1 MIRVEA
7 DTLEE
12 AYSKAAANLN
22 CSVTELDIEIIQHPS
37 RGIFGIFKKRAII
50 TAAMKNENKVE
61 QFSQKKKEFK
71 YEQKSKEEIEK
82 AAKEIE
88 EKLNHLMKFSC
99 FDLDSIKVSPEEEEN
114 GVLIEVKG
122 KDAALLIGKEG
133 YRYKAFSY
141 MIYNWVNLKYKLN
154 IKLEIAEF
162 LKNQEE
168 MIKRYLAPL
177 KEKIREQGRGQTKPL
192 DGVLIKIALKE
203 LREEFKDKYV
213 SIKTNRDGQKYI
225 IVNDFLR
232 REK

>member
-12 AYSKAAANLN
+12 AYGKAAQNLN
-22 CSVTELDIEIIQHPS
+22 CSVTELEIEIIQHPS
-37 RGIFGIFKKRAII
+37 KGLFGIFKKKAII
-50 TAAMKNENKVE
+50 TAVR
-61 QFSQKKKEFK
+61 KKEQSNDFVK
-71 YEQKSKEEIEK
+71 KRVKEFQIVEKSYEEIEK

-99 FDLDSIKVSPEEEEN
+99 FDLDSIKVSVGDEKN
-114 GVLIEVKG
+114 SVLIEIKG

-141 MIYNWVNLKYKLN
+141 MIYNWINLKYQLN

-162 LKNQEE
+162 LKNQGE
-168 MIKRYLAPL
+168 MIKRYLAPV
-177 KEKIREQGRGQTKPL
+177 KERIRQYGRGQTKPL

-213 SIKTNRDGQKYI
+213 SIKTNKEGQKYI
-225 IVNDFLR
+225 IVNDFIR